1 MTTALFIGK
10 PNTGKSLLFNKL
22 AGANQKV
29 SNFPGVTVE
38 VKSGCSNNIT
48 YIDYP
53 GVYSLDPITSD
64 EEVAINKFID
74 GVKTQKSVV
83 VCVLDATRLERS
95 LVVGLQAKEIARK
108 HNKRFIFALNM
119 IDEIKKND
127 VKITIEELEKDLKT
141 HTVPISAKTGE
152 NLDKLKQAI
161 KDESVGI
168 LQEQVPE
175 SKDDIYNLSRKVA
188 RTFLSNPGLLIKR
201 GNKLD
206 KIFLSGL
213 WGTVIFVSSMLILFQ
228 AIFTWSAPLMNA
240 IETLI
245 SQTGTATANLISN
258 QILKDFVKDAL
269 FGGCGSFLV
278 FVPQIFILT
287 FIISFL
293 EDSGYLARA
302 SIFCHRVF
310 SFFGLS
316 GRSFIPF
323 LSAHAC
329 AIPAIFAART
339 IASPRRRLLTM
350 LTIPLMACSARLP
363 VYALLIS
370 VLIPNISFFGVVGLQ
385 GTFFTGL
392 YSLGIVAALL
402 ISYFLANTF
411 AKKYSDMPFI
421 IELPPYR
428 MPNLKSITLTGL
440 QQSWLFVLK
449 AGFIIFSVTV
459 VVWLLGY
466 FPNGAGSLSS
476 SWLAKISHLISPIFA
491 PVGLDW
497 KFGVAIISSFLAR
510 EVFVGTL
517 ATLYGLEN
525 INNNLV
531 GLSEHLADL
540 SLASGL
546 SLLVF
551 YAIALQCVSTLAII
565 RKELGSYK
573 IPILLFIAYTV
584 LAYVLMLITYNL
596 LA

>member
-1 MTTALFIGK
+1 M
-10 PNTGKSLLFNKL
+10 
-22 AGANQKV
+22 
-29 SNFPGVTVE
+29 
-38 VKSGCSNNIT
+38 
-48 YIDYP
+48 
-53 GVYSLDPITSD
+53 
-64 EEVAINKFID
+64 
-74 GVKTQKSVV
+74 
-83 VCVLDATRLERS
+83 
-95 LVVGLQAKEIARK
+95 
-108 HNKRFIFALNM
+108 
-119 IDEIKKND
+119 
-127 VKITIEELEKDLKT
+127 
-141 HTVPISAKTGE
+141 
-152 NLDKLKQAI
+152 
-161 KDESVGI
+161 
-168 LQEQVPE
+168 
-175 SKDDIYNLSRKVA
+175 
-188 RTFLSNPGLLIKR
+188 SNPGLLIKR

-245 SQTGTATANLISN
+245 SQTGTATANLIPN

-278 FVPQIFILT
+278 FVPQIFVLT

-302 SIFCHRVF
+302 SIFCHRLF

-339 IASPRRRLLTM
+339 ISSPRRRLLTM

-411 AKKYSDMPFI
+411 AKKYSDMPFM

-428 MPNLKSITLTGL
+428 MPNLKSITLSGL
-440 QQSWLFVLK
+440 QQSWLFVVK
-449 AGFIIFSVTV
+449 AGFIIFAVTV

-540 SLASGL
+540 SPG
-546 SLLVF
+546 
-551 YAIALQCVSTLAII
+551 IWT
-565 RKELGSYK
+565 K
-573 IPILLFIAYTV
+573 PISV
-584 LAYVLMLITYNL
+584 LCHSSAMCINPGHN
-596 LA
+596 